1 MATICLMSKKARFV
15 PLFADSAEEG
25 RFVHY
30 NEAWKRA
37 ISIVGQIESVVDDL
51 TVLKRETV

>member
-1 MATICLMSKKARFV
+1 MSKKARFV

-37 ISIVGQIESVVDDL
+37 ISVVGQIESVVDDL